1 MMRRMLRLVVLT
13 LLAAVS
19 PAMAGTADFN
29 LGLGLPP
36 VIVDTKAPPACTVT
50 WLLDNTA
57 NNDVFAVRMR
67 VEPDQNDIP
76 VGGRMPCPSAIPPRV
91 ADRALDVCTNLVT
104 DPKTCVYADMVRG
117 FEAHPEVRNTAE
129 NASRCLSDKARE
141 IALACWMAGGLA
153 VCNVG
158 CGDTSEAAEQSA
170 RARCE
175 DKQQHSCPV
184 TASVPV
190 LAP

>member
-1 MMRRMLRLVVLT
+1 MRRRGLYWVVLM

-19 PAMAGTADFN
+19 GVRAGPADFN
-29 LGLGLPP
+29 LELGLPP
-36 VIVDTKAPPACTVT
+36 VILNTKAPPACTVT

-67 VEPDQNDIP
+67 IEPDQNESPIN
-76 VGGRMPCPSAIPPRV
+76 GRMPCPSAVAPRV
-91 ADRALDVCTNLVT
+91 ADQALRVCGNLVA

-117 FEAHPEVRNTAE
+117 FEARPEARNTAE
-129 NASRCLSDKARE
+129 NASRCLSDKAKE

-158 CGDTSEAAEQSA
+158 CGDTAEAAQQSA
-170 RARCE
+170 RERCE
-175 DKQQHSCPV
+175 DKQQHGCPV
-184 TASVPV
+184 TESVPV